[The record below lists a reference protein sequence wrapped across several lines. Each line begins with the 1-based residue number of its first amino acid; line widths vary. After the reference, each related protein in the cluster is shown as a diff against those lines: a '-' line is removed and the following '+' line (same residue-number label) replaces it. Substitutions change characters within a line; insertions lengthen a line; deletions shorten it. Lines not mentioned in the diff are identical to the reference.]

1 MANIISR
8 PSRSG
13 DIARFDPFYN
23 IDSVFQDLAEN
34 LFQDFG
40 MRPFSTQMEN
50 VLPIKIDLTEN
61 DTAYTVR
68 AEIPGARKEDVRVQ
82 IDGNRVSI
90 SAEAKEEKEEKEG
103 ERVIYRL
110 SLAVSVPA
118 FRFRILPR
126 RWLHPPHSAG

>member
-1 MANIISR
+1 
-8 PSRSG
+8 
-13 DIARFDPFYN
+13 
-23 IDSVFQDLAEN
+23 
-34 LFQDFG
+34 

-103 ERVIYRL
+103 ERVIYRERRQGSASRSFTL
-110 SLAVSVPA
+110 QSEVDEAKAEAKYENGMLEL
-118 FRFRILPR
+118 RLPKKGGTT
-126 RWLHPPHSAG
+126 STQIEIK